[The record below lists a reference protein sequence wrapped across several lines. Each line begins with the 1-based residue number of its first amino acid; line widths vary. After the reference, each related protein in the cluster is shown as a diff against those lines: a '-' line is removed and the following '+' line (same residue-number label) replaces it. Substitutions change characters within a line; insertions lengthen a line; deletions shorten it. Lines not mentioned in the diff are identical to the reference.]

1 MERKDLRN
9 LAIIA
14 HIDHGKTTLVDGLLR
29 QAGAFRA
36 GQEVVERVMDS
47 NDLERERGI
56 TILAKNTSVRYGDVT
71 LNIVDTPGHVDF
83 SSEVERILDMVD
95 GCLLVVDAF
104 EGPMAQTRFVLK
116 KALETGLTPI
126 LVVNK
131 IDRPDAR
138 PQQVVDEVLELFI
151 DLGADENQINFPV
164 IYASA
169 RKQVASYNP
178 DGPFENLQPL
188 YETIVQHIPSP
199 EGDPQAPLQMLV
211 SNLDYDEYVGRLA
224 IGRILNGHI
233 SPSQTICYG
242 KDSENCRQG
251 KVGQVLSY
259 FGLSRKPVE
268 TASVGDIV
276 ALTGLMDVALGD
288 TITDPENPSFLPG
301 LTIEEPTLAMT
312 FLATNSPFAGRDG
325 KYVTSRQLRERL
337 WREAERNV
345 GLRVKAIEGQTDAFE
360 VCGRGELHL
369 SILLETMRREG
380 YELSVTAPRVI
391 TKVVNGQLQEPIEN
405 LTLDIPE
412 EYMGAIMERVG
423 ARRGDLINMTG
434 SGTGRLH
441 LEFSIPARGLVGFR
455 SECLTLTRGYGVMN
469 YLFAGYGP
477 YRGEISRR
485 TRGSLVAGETGPAT
499 SYALFN
505 LQDRGVF
512 FISPGEDVYA
522 GQIVGEHCRSN
533 DLDVNVCKKKHVT
546 NMRSSTSDEAVRLDE
561 PRRLTLEQC
570 LEFIADDE
578 LVEITPHF
586 LRMRKATLD
595 ANARAKERKERERR
609 DGLVR

>member
-29 QAGAFRA
+29 QAGAFRV
-36 GQEVVERVMDS
+36 GQDVADRVMDS

-56 TILAKNTSVRYGDVT
+56 TILAKNTSVVYNGVT

-83 SSEVERILDMVD
+83 SSEVERILGMVD

-116 KALETGLTPI
+116 KALETGLSPI

-151 DLGADENQINFPV
+151 DLGASDDQIDFPV

-169 RKQVASYNP
+169 RKQVASYSP

-188 YETIVQHIPSP
+188 YETIIKHIPCP
-199 EGDPQAPLQMLV
+199 EGDDEAPLQMQV

-224 IGRILNGHI
+224 IGRILNGKI
-233 SPSQTICYG
+233 SPSKTICYG
-242 KDSENCRQG
+242 TSAEKCHTG
-251 KVGQVLSY
+251 KVGQVMGY
-259 FGLSRKPVE
+259 VGLSKKPVE
-268 TASVGDIV
+268 SATVGDIV
-276 ALTGLMDVALGD
+276 ALTGLSDVALGD
-288 TITDPENPSFLPG
+288 TITEVETPEFLPG
-301 LTIEEPTLAMT
+301 LEIEEPTLAMT
-312 FLATNSPFAGRDG
+312 FMATDSPFAGRDG
-325 KYVTSRQLRERL
+325 KYVTSRQLRDRL
-337 WREAERNV
+337 FREAERNV
-345 GLRVKAIEGQTDAFE
+345 GLRVKAVEGTTDSFE

-391 TKVVNGQLQEPIEN
+391 TKVVNGELLEPIEN
-405 LTLDIPE
+405 LTIDIPE
-412 EYMGAIMERVG
+412 ECMGSIMEKVG

-455 SECLTLTRGYGVMN
+455 SECLTITRGYGVMN

-477 YRGEISRR
+477 YRGEIARR
-485 TRGSLVAGETGPAT
+485 TRGSLVTGETGTAT

-512 FISPGEDVYA
+512 FISPGEDVYT
-522 GQIVGEHCRSN
+522 GQIVGEHCRPN
-533 DLDVNVCKKKHVT
+533 DLDVNACKKKHVT

-561 PRRLTLEQC
+561 PRHLTLEQC

-578 LVEITPHF
+578 LVEVTPHC
-586 LRMRKATLD
+586 LRMRKAILD
-595 ANARAKERKERERR
+595 PATRAKQRKDREKR
-609 DGLVR
+609 DGK

>member
-29 QAGAFRA
+29 QAGAFRV
-36 GQEVVERVMDS
+36 GQDVAERVMDS

-56 TILAKNTSVRYGDVT
+56 TILAKNTSVVYNGVT

-83 SSEVERILDMVD
+83 SSEVERILGMVD

-116 KALETGLTPI
+116 KALETGLSPI

-151 DLGADENQINFPV
+151 DLGANDDQIDFPV
-164 IYASA
+164 VYASA
-169 RKQVASYNP
+169 RKQVASYSP

-188 YETIVQHIPSP
+188 YETIIKHIPCP
-199 EGDPQAPLQMLV
+199 KGDDEAPLQMQV

-224 IGRILNGHI
+224 IGRILNGKI
-233 SPSQTICYG
+233 SPAKTICYG
-242 KDSENCRQG
+242 TSAESCRTG
-251 KVGQVLSY
+251 KVGQVMGY
-259 FGLSRKPVE
+259 VGLGKKPIE
-268 TASVGDIV
+268 SATVGDIV
-276 ALTGLMDVALGD
+276 ALTGLPDVALGD
-288 TITDPENPSFLPG
+288 TITDVENPEFLPG
-301 LTIEEPTLAMT
+301 LEIEEPTLAMT
-312 FLATNSPFAGRDG
+312 FMATDSPFAGRDG
-325 KYVTSRQLRERL
+325 KYVTSRQLRDRL
-337 WREAERNV
+337 FREAERNV
-345 GLRVKAIEGQTDAFE
+345 GLRVKAVEGTTDSFE

-391 TKVVNGQLQEPIEN
+391 TKVVNGELLEPIEN
-405 LTLDIPE
+405 LTIDIPE
-412 EYMGAIMERVG
+412 ECMGPIMEKVG

-455 SECLTLTRGYGVMN
+455 SECLTITRGYGVMN

-477 YRGEISRR
+477 YRGEIARR
-485 TRGSLVAGETGPAT
+485 TRGSLVTGETGTAT

-512 FISPGEDVYA
+512 FISPGEDVYT
-522 GQIVGEHCRSN
+522 GQIVGEHCRPN
-533 DLDVNVCKKKHVT
+533 DLDVNACKKKHVT

-561 PRRLTLEQC
+561 PRHLTLEQC

-578 LVEITPHF
+578 LVEVTPHC
-586 LRMRKATLD
+586 LRMRKAILD
-595 ANARAKERKERERR
+595 PATRAKQRKDREKR
-609 DGLVR
+609 DGK

>member
-1 MERKDLRN
+1 
-9 LAIIA
+9 
-14 HIDHGKTTLVDGLLR
+14 
-29 QAGAFRA
+29 
-36 GQEVVERVMDS
+36 
-47 NDLERERGI
+47 
-56 TILAKNTSVRYGDVT
+56 
-71 LNIVDTPGHVDF
+71 
-83 SSEVERILDMVD
+83 
-95 GCLLVVDAF
+95 
-104 EGPMAQTRFVLK
+104 
-116 KALETGLTPI
+116 
-126 LVVNK
+126 
-131 IDRPDAR
+131 
-138 PQQVVDEVLELFI
+138 
-151 DLGADENQINFPV
+151 
-164 IYASA
+164 
-169 RKQVASYNP
+169 
-178 DGPFENLQPL
+178 
-188 YETIVQHIPSP
+188 
-199 EGDPQAPLQMLV
+199 
-211 SNLDYDEYVGRLA
+211 
-224 IGRILNGHI
+224 
-233 SPSQTICYG
+233 
-242 KDSENCRQG
+242 
-251 KVGQVLSY
+251 
-259 FGLSRKPVE
+259 
-268 TASVGDIV
+268 
-276 ALTGLMDVALGD
+276 
-288 TITDPENPSFLPG
+288 
-301 LTIEEPTLAMT
+301 
-312 FLATNSPFAGRDG
+312 
-325 KYVTSRQLRERL
+325 
-337 WREAERNV
+337 
-345 GLRVKAIEGQTDAFE
+345 
-360 VCGRGELHL
+360 
-369 SILLETMRREG
+369 
-380 YELSVTAPRVI
+380 
-391 TKVVNGQLQEPIEN
+391 
-405 LTLDIPE
+405 
-412 EYMGAIMERVG
+412 MGAIMERVG

>member
-29 QAGAFRA
+29 QAGAFRV
-36 GQEVVERVMDS
+36 GQDVAERVMDS

-56 TILAKNTSVRYGDVT
+56 TILAKNTSVVYNGVT

-83 SSEVERILDMVD
+83 SSEVERILGMVD

-116 KALETGLTPI
+116 KALETGLSPI

-151 DLGADENQINFPV
+151 DLGASDDQIDFPV

-169 RKQVASYNP
+169 RKQVASYSP

-188 YETIVQHIPSP
+188 YETIVKHIPCP
-199 EGDPQAPLQMLV
+199 KGDDEAPLQMQV

-224 IGRILNGHI
+224 IGRILNGKI
-233 SPSQTICYG
+233 SPAKTICYG
-242 KDSENCRQG
+242 TSAENCHTG
-251 KVGQVLSY
+251 KVGQVMGY
-259 FGLSRKPVE
+259 VGLGKKPIE
-268 TASVGDIV
+268 NATVGDIV
-276 ALTGLMDVALGD
+276 ALTGLPDVALGD
-288 TITDPENPSFLPG
+288 TVTDVENPEFLPG
-301 LTIEEPTLAMT
+301 LEIEEPTLAMT
-312 FLATNSPFAGRDG
+312 FMATDSPFAGRDG
-325 KYVTSRQLRERL
+325 KYVTSRQLRDRL
-337 WREAERNV
+337 FREAERNV
-345 GLRVKAIEGQTDAFE
+345 GLRVKAVEGTTDSFE

-391 TKVVNGQLQEPIEN
+391 TKVVNGELLEPIEN
-405 LTLDIPE
+405 LTIDIPE
-412 EYMGAIMERVG
+412 ECMGPIMEKVG

-455 SECLTLTRGYGVMN
+455 SECLTITRGYGVMN

-477 YRGEISRR
+477 YRGEIARR
-485 TRGSLVAGETGPAT
+485 TRGSLVTGETGTAT

-512 FISPGEDVYA
+512 FISPGEDVYT
-522 GQIVGEHCRSN
+522 GQIVGEHCRPN
-533 DLDVNVCKKKHVT
+533 DLDVNACKKKHVT

-561 PRRLTLEQC
+561 PRHLTLEQC

-578 LVEITPHF
+578 LVEVTPHC
-586 LRMRKATLD
+586 LRMRKAILD
-595 ANARAKERKERERR
+595 PATRAKQRKDREKR
-609 DGLVR
+609 DGK